1 MNIYKGA
8 DLAAFAKKAKADG
21 VKFLLGGNFE
31 ILTPERLEI
40 LRVNN
45 PGSITASRYAF
56 AKDNYIGQRVTD
68 CSGLIYGFLKDGKR
82 RTSAALYNN
91 AAKRIK
97 ITSQNADKIPAGAVL
112 WREGHVGVSIG
123 GGNEIDARGFDYGI
137 QERKIKNTGF
147 THYLLF
153 SDFDYNK
160 TGGGFLLPAL
170 LIGAAAL
177 YFITK
182 K

>member
-1 MNIYKGA
+1 MEVYKGA

-45 PGSITASRYAF
+45 PSSITASRYAF
-56 AKDNYIGQRVTD
+56 AKQNYIGQRVTD

-91 AAKRIK
+91 AQKRIK
-97 ITSQNADKIPAGAVL
+97 INQSNADKIPAGAVL

-123 GGNEIDARGFDYGI
+123 DGNEIDARGFDYGI

-160 TGGGFLLPAL
+160 TGSEFLLPAL
-170 LIGAAAL
+170 FIGAAAL